1 MTTTKILGTLAVL
14 ATLLTSGCAEHF
26 TTQEAYST
34 CEQLADAGAPIDSEE
49 AFANCVSCYEDCGNA
64 CVLEAST
71 PAVYACPDDSEEGEG
86 GGAATGGGAS

>member
-1 MTTTKILGTLAVL
+1 MTIPKILPTLA
-14 ATLLTSGCAEHF
+14 LLTTLFTGGCAEHF

-34 CEQLADAGAPIDSEE
+34 CEQLADAGAPIDTEE

-71 PAVYACPDDSEEGEG
+71 PAVYACPDDSEEGD
-86 GGAATGGGAS
+86 AAGGGAS